1 MALFKKSNNILKF
14 RRPASLWGAMWR
26 EGLPTGNGNIG
37 CSVYGGAGYDTI
49 IINHNDLWWQGHTGV
64 LPDVSD
70 KIKTTKTALNNGNF
84 AEAEKTLS
92 KALMVKSY
100 RPQLSYPLPLCDLK
114 VTMPI
119 EKMVKD
125 YSRSVNLE
133 NGEVNVNFKDKNT
146 RFDRSLFVSRV
157 NDTICYQITK
167 SGPKPID
174 CNLKLVLHDKFYN
187 RAPNGITQVND
198 SVDFRAEKGYM
209 FFSIRSDMGTDYGA
223 VARVMHVGG
232 SIVCDED
239 DGISVNGADRVMV
252 FIKVFIE
259 SQKEKEFDEIKRELS
274 LIKLTYEK
282 MLKEHSQLHSKLFG
296 CTELSLNTKP
306 VEYVDDL
313 VSKTFEG
320 ELPISLMEK
329 LYNFGRY
336 LFVCSTSNEGQ
347 PCNPYGL
354 FNGDYKAVDS
364 TRNNYFQVQRLYNF
378 AFNGGLTQLVLPLLK
393 QFYNNMDDY
402 KKNATRLY
410 NCKGIYVPSLQAPG
424 SGLLGSVEP
433 GVILNF
439 NVASFISQMFYE
451 YYLHTEDV
459 KFLKEYGLEF
469 IQETAFFYEDLFKLN
484 KTTKYFESPLGY
496 SAYNTPKNYLGKN
509 KDPLCIA
516 SNCTVDFMC
525 AKQIFS
531 ILVDIGKVA
540 GLDEEEIAKWQ
551 DMITKIPDVSV
562 DEDGLIK
569 EYNSSAFVTNN
580 NAPYIPHLFPYC
592 VGELALDSQREYE
605 KLVST
610 TARAR
615 FNNSRNLFTS
625 GNLINIAVALATTGE
640 SSAAYEVLEILA
652 QNFISN
658 NLVFYNTDW
667 RGMGVGRDERWAAYS
682 IDKNT
687 AFSMVMQNMFLNC
700 NKKQLT
706 LFKNLPQAFRKG
718 YINGLTLAGGI
729 KADLEF
735 NRLKGVAKLK
745 LRCPRNINIS
755 LSLPDGT
762 TKVKGLEP
770 TLVDLEKLKA
780 NISLQGNKTLA
791 LQIKWQNK
799 IQ

>member
-1 MALFKKSNNILKF
+1 MAKNNNVLKF

-26 EGLPTGNGNIG
+26 EGLPTGNGTVG

-49 IINHNDLWWQGHTGV
+49 VINHNDLWWQGHTGV

-70 KIKTTKTALNNGNF
+70 KIKTTKTALNNGHF
-84 AEAEKTLS
+84 EEAEKTLS

-100 RPQLSYPLPLCDLK
+100 RPQLSHPLPLCDLK
-114 VTMPI
+114 VTMPV

-125 YSRSVNLE
+125 YSRSVNMD
-133 NGEVNVNFKDKNT
+133 NGEVTVTFKDKNT
-146 RFDRSLFVSRV
+146 RFERTMFVSRV

-167 SGPKPID
+167 SGPKTID
-174 CNLKLVLHDKFYN
+174 CDLKLVLHDKFYN
-187 RAPNGITQVND
+187 RAPSGITQVND
-198 SVDFRAEKGYM
+198 SCDFRAEKGYM
-209 FFSIRSDMGTDYGA
+209 YFACRSDLGTDYGA

-232 SIVCDED
+232 SIVCDD
-239 DGISVNGADRVMV
+239 QDGIKVVGADKVMV
-252 FIKVFIE
+252 FIKVFVE
-259 SQKEKEFDEIKRELS
+259 SQKEKEFDNIKKELS

-282 MLKEHSQLHSKLFG
+282 MLKEHAQQHSKLFG
-296 CTELSLNTKP
+296 TTELSLGGAD

-313 VSKTFEG
+313 VSKTFNG

-329 LYNFGRY
+329 LYYFGRY
-336 LFVCSTSNEGQ
+336 LFVCSVDQDGG

-364 TRNNYFQVQRLYNF
+364 TRNNYFQTQRLYNF
-378 AFNGGLTQLVLPLLK
+378 AFNGGLSQMALPLLMS
-393 QFYNNMDDY
+393 FYNNMDDY

-439 NVASFISQMFYE
+439 NVASFVCQMFYE
-451 YYLHTEDV
+451 YYLHTDDA
-459 KFLKEYGLEF
+459 KFMKDYGVEF
-469 IQETAFFYEDLFKLN
+469 IQETANFYEDLFKLN

-509 KDPLCIA
+509 RDPLCIA
-516 SNCTVDFMC
+516 SNCTVDFVC
-525 AKQIFS
+525 AKQVFS
-531 ILVDIGKVA
+531 ILVDVA
-540 GLDEEEIAKWQ
+540 KLGNIDDEEIAKWQ
-551 DMITKIPDVSV
+551 DMITKIPDLAL
-562 DEDGLIK
+562 DEEGLIK

-580 NAPYIPHLFPYC
+580 NAPYIPHLFPFC
-592 VGELALDSQREYE
+592 IGKLPCDSTRELE
-605 KLVST
+605 KIVAT

-625 GNLINIAVALATTGE
+625 GNLINIAVALATTGD
-640 SSAAYEVLEILA
+640 SSTAYEVLEILT

-700 NKKQLT
+700 NKKELA
-706 LFKNLPQAFRKG
+706 LFKNLPQALRKG
-718 YINGLTLAGGI
+718 YLTGLTLAGGI

-735 NRLKGVAKLK
+735 NRMKGMVKLK
-745 LRCPRNINIS
+745 LKSPRNAN
-755 LSLPDGT
+755 LVLNLPDNT
-762 TKVKGLEP
+762 TKVKGVLP
-770 TLVDLEKLKA
+770 TSVDLEKGQVQL
-780 NISLQGNKTLA
+780 NLQGNKATTLVVR
-791 LQIKWQNK
+791 WSNK
-799 IQ
+799 A